1 MNNFLPET
9 EQWLSLSDAAALLGI
24 HSTTLRRW
32 ADNGQIP
39 FMLTPGGHR
48 RFAMSDLNRFAAS
61 RRQAQSLSSIEQMWA
76 EKALTQTRQEI
87 SRHKENDAW
96 LAQYDDQI
104 REEHRLLGRRLMGL
118 TLQYISDPEANG
130 TLLQEASEIGKQYG
144 RLCLQTHLPLTEA
157 LQTTLRFRDML
168 VDTAFQLPSTA
179 AIKPEANLRL
189 MRRINELLNVVH
201 LAIARSYEQ
210 QA

>member
-9 EQWLSLSDAAALLGI
+9 EQWLSLSQAADMLGI

-48 RFAMSDLNRFAAS
+48 RFAISDVHQFSAG
-61 RRQAQSLSSIEQMWA
+61 RRQAYMPSSLEQLWA

-87 SRHKENDAW
+87 SAHKDEGWLTQYND
-96 LAQYDDQI
+96 QV
-104 REEHRLLGRRLMGL
+104 REQHRLLGRRLMGL
-118 TLQYISDPEANG
+118 TLQYISDPETNG
-130 TLLQEASEIGKQYG
+130 TLLKEAEGIGREYG
-144 RLCLQTHLPLTEA
+144 RLSLQANLPLTEA
-157 LQTTLRFRDML
+157 LQITLRFRDML

-189 MRRINELLNVVH
+189 MRRINELLNVTQ
-201 LAIARSYEQ
+201 LAIAEMYELQ
-210 QA
+210 T

>member
-1 MNNFLPET
+1 MSSFLPDT
-9 EQWLSLSDAAALLGI
+9 EQWVSLSKAASLLGV

-61 RRQAQSLSSIEQMWA
+61 RRQSQLPSSIEQLWA
-76 EKALTQTRQEI
+76 ENALTQTRQTI
-87 SRHKENDAW
+87 SEHKDDNW
-96 LAQYDDQI
+96 LAQYDDQM

-130 TLLQEASEIGKQYG
+130 TLLKEANEIGKQYG
-144 RLCLQTHLPLTEA
+144 RLCHQTNMPLTEA
-157 LQTTLRFRDML
+157 LQTTLLFRDML
-168 VDTAFQLPSTA
+168 VDTAFQLPSSA
-179 AIKPEANLRL
+179 SIKPEANLRL

-201 LAIARSYEQ
+201 LAIAQSYE
-210 QA
+210 

>member
-9 EQWLSLSDAAALLGI
+9 EQWLTLSDAASLLGV
-24 HSTTLRRW
+24 HGTTLRRW

-48 RFAMSDLNRFAAS
+48 RFAMSDLNQFAAS
-61 RRQAQSLSSIEQMWA
+61 RRQAQSPNSIEQLWA
-76 EKALTQTRQEI
+76 ENALIQTRQTI
-87 SRHKENDAW
+87 SAHKQDDW
-96 LAQYDDQI
+96 LAQYDDQM

-130 TLLQEASEIGKQYG
+130 NLLKQAEEIGQQYG
-144 RLCLQTHLPLTEA
+144 RLCHQADMPPTQA
-157 LQTTLRFRDML
+157 LQTTLLFRDML
-168 VDTAFQLPSTA
+168 VDTAFQLPSSA
-179 AIKPEANLRL
+179 SIKPEANLRL

-201 LAIARSYEQ
+201 LAIAKSYEQ
-210 QA
+210 QP